1 VLVLILL
8 VLFVFACLCKTV
20 FVPMLGRL
28 KNRMLV
34 EEHGLENSRDKD
46 GNQEEPVALE
56 PPPSSDRQGINNDMR
71 GPETEERMK

>member
-1 VLVLILL
+1 
-8 VLFVFACLCKTV
+8 
-20 FVPMLGRL
+20 
-28 KNRMLV
+28 MLV